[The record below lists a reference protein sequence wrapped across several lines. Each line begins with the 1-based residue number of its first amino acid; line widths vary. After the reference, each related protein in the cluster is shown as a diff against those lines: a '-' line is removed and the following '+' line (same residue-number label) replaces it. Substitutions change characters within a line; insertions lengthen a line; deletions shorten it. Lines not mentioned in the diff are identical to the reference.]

1 VCDAQSG
8 HEKTLTGL
16 LAALAGANL
25 IYGPGMIESGMTF
38 DYGQI
43 VMDNEFAK
51 MIKFAVGGI
60 PVNDA
65 TLCVDLI
72 REIGPFKDYLAH
84 KNTFEHMRTYPHPKI
99 MDRRM
104 RGNWESD
111 GALDMHAKAMLTAR
125 KILAEHRP
133 APLPEAVL
141 AEIRSLV
148 AEAEKELGVGP
159 RKMAGEG

>member
-1 VCDAQSG
+1 
-8 HEKTLTGL
+8 LTGL

-38 DYGQI
+38 DYGQM

-65 TLCVDLI
+65 TLSVDLI
-72 REIGPFKDYLAH
+72 KEVGPFGDFLAH
-84 KNTFEHMRTYPHPKI
+84 RNTFDHMRMYPQPAL

-104 RGNWESD
+104 RDAWENS
-111 GALDMHAKAMLTAR
+111 GSLDLYAKSMAAAR
-125 KILAEHRP
+125 HILKNHEP
-133 APLPEAVL
+133 EPLPEETTRRLRKIV
-141 AEIRSLV
+141 E
-148 AEAEKELGVGP
+148 EAEKTLGISQ
-159 RKMAGEG
+159 